1 MIADTL
7 QHKDNLNATS
17 SAFLEIEHFFV
28 LMLENRSFDHL
39 LGCSGLYSPGRPTIR
54 ESCPSDFTTSPR
66 RLIPPTCNATDGM
79 DVDVPH
85 EFHDVWYQMTGNKYG
100 ALLHRILGVHLR
112 LPMNGFAASAKHGL
126 LRGEN
131 DSRKARL
138 SLIRS
143 QGEYAMQCQGEDS
156 VPILRQLAERFAV
169 CDRWFSSMP
178 GPTWPNRFFVHA
190 ATSGGLDNSP
200 SVKRMFK
207 AIVLNRKYGFDFLN
221 GTIYDKLGD
230 RQWRIYHDDLI
241 PQVLAIRGMA
251 RRRIFDPKGHFRRV
265 DNLAADLARA
275 KSFPRYVFIEPTYDA
290 LNDGYSENSQHPVGL
305 VSAGEILIKK
315 VYEAIRKSSFW
326 RKSALVITYDEH
338 GGFFD
343 RVSPPPNIQPPKD
356 DLRNRNEAEYRGGFD
371 FTRLGVR
378 VPAVV
383 ISPWVE
389 AGKIDSTVY
398 DHTSILRTVEDRFGL
413 KSLTKRDETANT
425 FSHLFSRSKPRM
437 TPDDAPLVVLRDAPT
452 VPEEP
457 RKGRRSDDRSN
468 DEAFRANEAGFLG
481 IAMSIDALLSERD
494 ETEVHIPEI
503 TSRAAAREYMN
514 TIAERLGDP
523 PDLDDNQS

>member
-1 MIADTL
+1 
-7 QHKDNLNATS
+7 
-17 SAFLEIEHFFV
+17 
-28 LMLENRSFDHL
+28 
-39 LGCSGLYSPGRPTIR
+39 
-54 ESCPSDFTTSPR
+54 
-66 RLIPPTCNATDGM
+66 
-79 DVDVPH
+79 
-85 EFHDVWYQMTGNKYG
+85 
-100 ALLHRILGVHLR
+100 
-112 LPMNGFAASAKHGL
+112 
-126 LRGEN
+126 
-131 DSRKARL
+131 
-138 SLIRS
+138 
-143 QGEYAMQCQGEDS
+143 
-156 VPILRQLAERFAV
+156 
-169 CDRWFSSMP
+169 
-178 GPTWPNRFFVHA
+178 
-190 ATSGGLDNSP
+190 
-200 SVKRMFK
+200 MFK

-265 DNLAADLARA
+265 DNLATDLARA

-290 LNDGYSENSQHPVGL
+290 LNDGYSGNSQHPVGL

-398 DHTSILRTVEDRFGL
+398 DHTSILHTVEDRFGL

-457 RKGRRSDDRSN
+457 RKGRPSDDRSD
-468 DEAFRANEAGFLG
+468 DEAFRGNEAGFLG

-523 PDLDDNQS
+523 PDLDDNQSRP